1 MKKMI
6 RSEALEAALETGP
19 VGSQEEEF
27 QPEAFG
33 MQDFIFVLVLQ
44 ISASG
49 NPSGL
54 ITYLEELF
62 IQTGNL
68 GLEGAWTSLLGQR

>member
-6 RSEALEAALETGP
+6 RSEALEAALETDSVGP
-19 VGSQEEEF
+19 QEEEF

-33 MQDFIFVLVLQ
+33 KDFIFVLVLQ